1 MLNVYFTLQNETVIE
16 PPTGINLPNNN
27 EDITYIADNRL
38 FPNIYLSGRDS
49 HYSVF
54 INIIKEIKKKYL
66 NRGRI
71 NVGFLL
77 ISNPISIQELI

>member
-16 PPTGINLPNNN
+16 PPTEINLPNNN

-38 FPNIYLSGRDS
+38 FPNIYFSGRDS

-54 INIIKEIKKKYL
+54 INILKEIKKK
-66 NRGRI
+66 I
-71 NVGFLL
+71 
-77 ISNPISIQELI
+77 P